1 MKGSTAKRLGPLLLC
16 SIDWSDV
23 ADTYVRTYKVE
34 GDKLSEKFITFAV
47 RTYARSNDWSAV
59 ADCVPIEDGSS
70 NTQYALVSPERITE

>member
-34 GDKLSEKFITFAV
+34 GYKLSGKFITFEV
-47 RTYARSNDWSAV
+47 RTYARSNDWSDRREAYV
-59 ADCVPIEDGSS
+59 RDTHMRTEIFVS
-70 NTQYALVSPERITE
+70 YAYEN